1 MNNKIVFLIV
11 LILFQSCREIKDHNK
26 SDLNPESNNKENQ
39 EESYH
44 GKERDGN
51 NKRKTIV
58 KMYKKNGV
66 YEIPIK
72 INGIDMEFIFDT
84 GAGLISISSTEA
96 AFLYKHGKISEEDF
110 LGTSNFIDANG
121 DISEGVVINLKTVQI
136 GSRTLYNVEAS
147 VVSNMSAPLLLGQ
160 SAMER
165 FGKVS
170 IDYNK
175 GQIILD

>member
-1 MNNKIVFLIV
+1 MSNKIIFLIV
-11 LILFQSCREIKDHNK
+11 LIFLQSCREIKDHNK
-26 SDLNPESNNKENQ
+26 SNINPGSNNHENQ
-39 EESYH
+39 
-44 GKERDGN
+44 KELFHSEDRDGN
-51 NKRKTIV
+51 SNEKTIV

-96 AFLYKHGKISEEDF
+96 AFLYKQGKISEDDF

-136 GSRTLYNVEAS
+136 GTRTLYNVEAS

-170 IDYNK
+170 IDYKK
-175 GQIILD
+175 GHIILD